1 MNAGVQ
7 GSNGQSQAADPHVQ
21 EVIRSAERELHELL
35 QQRADLMKRIGTIKQ
50 TLAGLANIFGDSV
63 LSDELLTYL
72 DRKTASRQP
81 GFTRACRVVL
91 MESGKPLGARFV
103 CQALQQKFPELLERH
118 KDPIASVTTV
128 LNRLAD
134 YTEARCSLDANG
146 RRVWEWI
153 VDRESPAA
161 LLLGSDP
168 RLASHHLASKTI
180 VESTEDGVVSV
191 CGSLLQYL
199 GLSRCVKSG
208 RLLRDGGSLPHPP
221 GLSWRSAD
229 RSDFRRLFPAG

>member
-1 MNAGVQ
+1 MNTGTNRI
-7 GSNGQSQAADPHVQ
+7 NGQSQAAELHVQ

-35 QQRADLMKRIGTIKQ
+35 QRRAEPMKRIGTIKQ

-63 LSDELLTYL
+63 LSDQLLTFL
-72 DRKTASRQP
+72 DRKSASRQP
-81 GFTRACRVVL
+81 GFTRACRAVL

-103 CQALQQKFPELLERH
+103 CQALQQKFPELLEHH

-153 VDRESPAA
+153 ADRQHPPA
-161 LLLGSDP
+161 LLVAAD
-168 RLASHHLASKTI
+168 
-180 VESTEDGVVSV
+180 STFTP
-191 CGSLLQYL
+191 Q
-199 GLSRCVKSG
+199 
-208 RLLRDGGSLPHPP
+208 
-221 GLSWRSAD
+221 
-229 RSDFRRLFPAG
+229 

>member
-1 MNAGVQ
+1 MDTNMHGTVTN
-7 GSNGQSQAADPHVQ
+7 GKNGQSHAPDLHVQ
-21 EVIRSAERELHELL
+21 EVIRSAERELHELM
-35 QQRADLMKRIGTIKQ
+35 QQRAELMKRIGTIKQ

-63 LSDELLTYL
+63 LSDQLLTFL
-72 DRKTASRQP
+72 DRKSASRQP

-91 MESGKPLGARFV
+91 MESSKPLGARFV

-153 VDRESPAA
+153 ADRENRAD
-161 LLLGSDP
+161 LLLGNHK
-168 RLASHHLASKTI
+168 LT
-180 VESTEDGVVSV
+180 
-191 CGSLLQYL
+191 
-199 GLSRCVKSG
+199 
-208 RLLRDGGSLPHPP
+208 LPPQ
-221 GLSWRSAD
+221 A
-229 RSDFRRLFPAG
+229 ANQA

>member
-1 MNAGVQ
+1 MSAGVQ
-7 GSNGQSQAADPHVQ
+7 GSNGQAQSADPHVQ

-63 LSDELLTYL
+63 LSDELLTFL

-103 CQALQQKFPELLERH
+103 CQALQQRFPELLERH

-128 LNRLAD
+128 LNRLVD
-134 YTEARCSLDANG
+134 YMEARCSLDSNG

-153 VDRESPAA
+153 SERGGTVPA
-161 LLLGSDP
+161 
-168 RLASHHLASKTI
+168 
-180 VESTEDGVVSV
+180 
-191 CGSLLQYL
+191 
-199 GLSRCVKSG
+199 
-208 RLLRDGGSLPHPP
+208 
-221 GLSWRSAD
+221 
-229 RSDFRRLFPAG
+229 LFNPDAKYSS

>member
-1 MNAGVQ
+1 MNTGVQ
-7 GSNGQSQAADPHVQ
+7 GSNGQAQAADPHVQ

-103 CQALQQKFPELLERH
+103 CQALQKKFPELLERH

-161 LLLGSDP
+161 LLLGSGA
-168 RLASHHLASKTI
+168 RLASHHLASK
-180 VESTEDGVVSV
+180 
-191 CGSLLQYL
+191 QQ
-199 GLSRCVKSG
+199 
-208 RLLRDGGSLPHPP
+208 
-221 GLSWRSAD
+221 
-229 RSDFRRLFPAG
+229 

>member
-7 GSNGQSQAADPHVQ
+7 GGNGQAQAADPHVQ

-103 CQALQQKFPELLERH
+103 CQALQKKFPELLERH

-161 LLLGSDP
+161 LLLGSGA
-168 RLASHHLASKTI
+168 RLASHHLAGK
-180 VESTEDGVVSV
+180 
-191 CGSLLQYL
+191 QQ
-199 GLSRCVKSG
+199 
-208 RLLRDGGSLPHPP
+208 
-221 GLSWRSAD
+221 
-229 RSDFRRLFPAG
+229 